1 MAGKSGFK
9 VKWAGLDKLAGRAL
23 DRLGRTDEVMAALG
37 ELVVSQTMRNFQLEQ
52 APDGTKW
59 KKSRRAMGSSDKT
72 AGVQR
77 DARGRFIKGSGKKS
91 KGKSGGKTLQDTGT
105 LRSSITYKV
114 ATGGMEVFIGSN
126 LQYAAVHQFGGK
138 AGRNLSTTIPARP
151 YIGLNQ
157 EIEDEAREIMKEFI
171 KDSLSL

>member
-23 DRLGRTDEVMAALG
+23 DGLGRTDELMAALG

-59 KKSRRAMGSSDKT
+59 KKSRRA
-72 AGVQR
+72 VLQ
-77 DARGRFIKGSGKKS
+77 
-91 KGKSGGKTLQDTGT
+91 GGKTLQKEGMRGG
-105 LRSSITYKV
+105 LMGSITYKV
-114 ATGGMEVFIGSN
+114 GSGGTEVYIGSN
-126 LQYAAVHQFGGK
+126 KPYAAIHQCGGK
-138 AGRNLSTTIPARP
+138 IRPKNKKFLVFPGADGDTVFAKEVTIPARP